1 MWNWQGESSRAGCV
15 TELLLTY
22 LVSKAL
28 LFSSYLVLFIWKLSI
43 QRRWSVDC
51 WPAVLERHLQ
61 PEMLDP
67 LPFSFSLKK
76 GREQELWYAV
86 LSCSVMSDAFRP
98 HGLQPTRLL
107 CPWLFSRQ
115 EYWSGVPCLPLG
127 DLPNPGFEPRSPALQ
142 ADSVLSEPP
151 GKPGTE

>member
-1 MWNWQGESSRAGCV
+1 M
-15 TELLLTY
+15 
-22 LVSKAL
+22 
-28 LFSSYLVLFIWKLSI
+28 
-43 QRRWSVDC
+43 VDC

-76 GREQELWYAV
+76 GRELELWCAV

-115 EYWSGVPCLPLG
+115 EYWSGVPCLPVG

-142 ADSVLSEPP
+142 ADSFLSEPP
-151 GKPGTE
+151 GKPESFLEVEIILTLYLQSILICALGHNSLLMTI